1 MKVFLI
7 KPKFWDQNKISFL
20 RIILLPLSYIYYF
33 IILVK
38 KKISKPKKFD
48 LTIICVGNIYV
59 GGTGKTSVSIEIFKT
74 LENLKK
80 ICFLTKGYKRKSS
93 TDFFFNKNSTN
104 ENKHIYIG
112 DEAILL
118 NKVGPVFISNNR
130 SRAINK
136 IQQLGFEAVI
146 MDDGLQDHYIKKD
159 LKIVCFDSKKWVGNG
174 ELLPAGPLREKL
186 DNIKD
191 TNFIILNG
199 NKNLLAEEIIRNINP
214 QIKILYLEKELL
226 NKNELITKEY
236 IVFCGLGNPESF
248 FELLE
253 FNNIKIKK
261 KIIFPDHH
269 LYNTKDIELLKK
281 YSNEFN
287 CSFLTTEKD
296 SVRINNDFKKK
307 IHISKIKY
315 KLSDT
320 SSLVMSFNQLKK

>member
-1 MKVFLI
+1 VFLI
-7 KPKFWDQNKISFL
+7 KPKFWDQNKITFF
-20 RIILLPLSYIYYF
+20 RIILLPLSYIYYL
-33 IILVK
+33 ITLLK
-38 KKISKPKKFD
+38 KIISKPEKFD
-48 LTIICVGNIYV
+48 LKIICVGNIYI

-93 TDFFFNKNSTN
+93 KDFFFNKNSTN
-104 ENKHIYIG
+104 ENEYIHVG

-130 SRAINK
+130 RRALNK

-159 LKIVCFDSKKWVGNG
+159 LKIFCFDSKKWVGNG

-191 TNFIILNG
+191 ASLIVLNG
-199 NKNLLAEEIIRNINP
+199 NKNLLAEEIIKNINP
-214 QIKILYLEKELL
+214 QIKVLYLEKELL
-226 NKNELITKEY
+226 NKNELITGEY

-269 LYNTKDIELLKK
+269 LYNAKDIELLKK
-281 YSNEFN
+281 YSKEFN
-287 CSFLTTEKD
+287 CNLLTTEKD
-296 SVRINNDFKKK
+296 FVRINNDFKKK
-307 IHISKIKY
+307 LHVSKIKY
-315 KLSDT
+315 NLSDT
-320 SSLVMSFNQLKK
+320 SSLVMSLSQLKK

>member
-1 MKVFLI
+1 VFLI
-7 KPKFWDQNKISFL
+7 KPKFWDQNEITFL

-33 IILVK
+33 IIFLK
-38 KKISKPKKFD
+38 KIISKPKKFH

-80 ICFLTKGYKRKSS
+80 ICFLTKGYGRKSNK
-93 TDFFFNKNSTN
+93 DFFYKKNSTN
-104 ENKHIYIG
+104 ENEHVHIG

-118 NKVGPVFISNNR
+118 NKVGPVYISNNR
-130 SRAINK
+130 RRALNQ

-146 MDDGLQDHYIKKD
+146 MDDGLQDYCIKKD

-191 TNFIILNG
+191 ANFVVLNG
-199 NKNLLAEEIIRNINP
+199 NKNTLAEEIIKNINP
-214 QIKILYLEKELL
+214 QIKVLYLEKKLS
-226 NKNELITKEY
+226 NKNELITRKY

-269 LYNTKDIELLKK
+269 LYNAKDMELLKK

-287 CSFLTTEKD
+287 CNLLTTEKD

-307 IHISKIKY
+307 LHISKIKY
-315 KLSDT
+315 NLSDT
-320 SSLVMSFNQLKK
+320 SSLVIFFNQVKK

>member
-1 MKVFLI
+1 VFLI

-269 LYNTKDIELLKK
+269 LYNAKDIELLKK

>member
-1 MKVFLI
+1 VFLI
-7 KPKFWDQNKISFL
+7 KPKFWDQNKITFL
-20 RIILLPLSYIYYF
+20 RIILLPLSYIYYL
-33 IILVK
+33 IILLK

-48 LTIICVGNIYV
+48 LTIICIGNIYV

-93 TDFFFNKNSTN
+93 KDFFFNKNSTN
-104 ENKHIYIG
+104 ENEYVHIG

-118 NKVGPVFISNNR
+118 NKFGPVFISNNR
-130 SRAINK
+130 SRALNK
-136 IQQLGFEAVI
+136 IQQLGFEVVI

-191 TNFIILNG
+191 TDFIILNG
-199 NKNLLAEEIIRNINP
+199 NKNLLAEEIIKNINP

-226 NKNELITKEY
+226 NKNELLTREY

-253 FNNIKIKK
+253 LNNIKIKK
-261 KIIFPDHH
+261 KIIFPYHH
-269 LYNTKDIELLKK
+269 LYNAKDIELLKK

-287 CSFLTTEKD
+287 CNFLTTEKD

-307 IHISKIKY
+307 LYISKIKY
-315 KLSDT
+315 NLSDA
-320 SSLVMSFNQLKK
+320 SSLVISFNKLKK